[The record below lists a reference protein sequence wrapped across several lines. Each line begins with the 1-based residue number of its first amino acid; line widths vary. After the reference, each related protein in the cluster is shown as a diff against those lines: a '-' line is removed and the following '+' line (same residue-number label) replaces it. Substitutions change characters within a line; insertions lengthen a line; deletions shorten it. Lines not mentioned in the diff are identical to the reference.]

1 MSQLHLDDFKSGQV
15 YELGSETVSRDEIL
29 EFAKR
34 YDPQPFHVD
43 DAAAGDSIFGG
54 LIASGWH
61 TCSLTMRLMVDNL
74 LSRSASLGSPGVNQI
89 RWLLPVRPGDTL
101 TARAKVLAVTP
112 SNSKPDRGTVEL
124 QYEVRN
130 QDDQPVIAMQGIS
143 MFRRRAKGANASTA

>member
-1 MSQLHLDDFKSGQV
+1 MSLLHLDDFQSGQI
-15 YELGSETVSRDEIL
+15 YDLGSENVSREEIL

-43 DAAAGDSIFGG
+43 DTAAGDSIFGG

-101 TARAKVLAVTP
+101 TASARVLAVTP
-112 SNSKPDRGTVEL
+112 SISKPDRGTVEL

-130 QDDQPVIAMQGIS
+130 QDDKPVIAMQGIS
-143 MFRRRAKGANASTA
+143 MFRRRAATPAAD

>member
-1 MSQLHLDDFKSGQV
+1 MNLLHLDDFQSGQI
-15 YELGSETVSRDEIL
+15 YDLGSEKVSREEIL

-43 DAAAGDSIFGG
+43 DIAAGDSIFGG

-89 RWLLPVRPGDTL
+89 RWLLPVRPDDKL
-101 TARAKVLAVTP
+101 TASARVLAVTP
-112 SNSKPDRGTVEL
+112 SVSKPDRGTVEL

-130 QDDQPVIAMQGIS
+130 QDDKPVIAMQGIS
-143 MFRRRAKGANASTA
+143 MFRRRVAATDTD

>member
-1 MSQLHLDDFKSGQV
+1 MSLLHLDDFQSGQI
-15 YELGSETVSRDEIL
+15 YELGSESVSREEIL
-29 EFAKR
+29 AFAKR

-101 TARAKVLAVTP
+101 TARARVLAVTP
-112 SNSKPDRGTVEL
+112 STSKPDRGTVEM

-130 QDDQPVIAMQGIS
+130 QEDKAVIAMQGIS
-143 MFRRRAKGANASTA
+143 MFRRRPATA